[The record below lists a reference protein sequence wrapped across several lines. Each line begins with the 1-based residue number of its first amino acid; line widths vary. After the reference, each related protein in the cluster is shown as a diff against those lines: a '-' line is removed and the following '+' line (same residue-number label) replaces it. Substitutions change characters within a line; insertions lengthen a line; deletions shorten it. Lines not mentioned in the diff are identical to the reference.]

1 MLWSLSSGNHK
12 VEAWVLLWFYLF
24 SLLISVWEVERE
36 ICTLR
41 ERWLILLLCRLET
54 VPVFIWLYTW
64 KTQKSQLKNYYRQK
78 ENWGTSLVVQWLM
91 QGVFRGTSVLPMQ
104 GVGVWFLLRELDP
117 TYCNQELG
125 AANKNLFLKENSVI
139 LCTIKL
145 INRNPYVQKAWKI
158 WRARI
163 KIR

>member
-24 SLLISVWEVERE
+24 SLLISGWEVERE

-41 ERWLILLLCRLET
+41 ERWLILLLCILET
-54 VPVFIWLYTW
+54 VPIFIWLYTW

-78 ENWGTSLVVQWLM
+78 ENSGTSLVVQWLM

-104 GVGVWFLLRELDP
+104 GVGGLISAQGTRSHILQLRAG
-117 TYCNQELG
+117 CSQQ
-125 AANKNLFLKENSVI
+125 
-139 LCTIKL
+139 KL
-145 INRNPYVQKAWKI
+145 VFKRKFSYIVRYKIN
-158 WRARI
+158 
-163 KIR
+163 